1 MKTAHYTFTTWS
13 ESAMASGFDGAGA
26 AVRQSL
32 LLREPERK
40 ARTLGGDNVIDLT
53 AWRAA
58 NLAMPEEEEDES
70 GWSGEEYEEEAEP
83 ELYIPAPRP
92 RKSRRAAFRAE
103 LAATVGVAATAL
115 AVILWVLVF

>member
-26 AVRQSL
+26 SRQAAL
-32 LLREPERK
+32 IREPERK

-58 NLAMPEEEEDES
+58 NLMMPEEEEDES

-92 RKSRRAAFRAE
+92 RKSRRAAFLAE
-103 LAATVGVAATAL
+103 LTATVSVAAAAL
-115 AVILWVLVF
+115 AVILWVVAF